1 MYGED
6 VAERLAFIGAAK
18 HLGLPLEE
26 IGELPGVWEAGAV
39 RTAMPGSTSTARTCT
54 WRSAHP
60 PKAPGCS
67 ASCSARPPDRCRTS
81 SENRSRRVL
90 AGDGTT

>member
-6 VAERLAFIGAAK
+6 AAERLAFIGAAK

-60 PKAPGCS
+60 PPGCS